1 MIISGWLESLVC
13 RDYNALRPHYSFDRR
28 GRAALWWFQSK
39 MFFRRKN
46 SPSGRVLQL
55 LESYRNPQGQPR
67 HRVVLSLGDAPLA
80 ETDWKA
86 VAAAVAGQLYGQPP
100 LVAASLSARAQQYV
114 DSITRRVLRE
124 GRWLPLRPAVAEP
137 TAQCLDGVLVDQVT
151 HSQSA
156 VLGPVLVAQHAW
168 QALALPTA
176 LSALGFN
183 PTQQALAAAA
193 VINRLVEPLS
203 ERALAAWLGGTALP
217 DLLGERL
224 LKGDS
229 NRFYYVSDR
238 LLEKQVELEAHLR
251 TQHARHFHYPRTI
264 LLYDLTN
271 THFEG
276 EARGNAKAQRGHNQ
290 QGRSDC
296 PQVVIGMVYDQQGF
310 ELAHRT
316 FAGNQSDSASLVS
329 MVESLRQA
337 AGYPATTELLPA
349 AQVMVIVDAGVATAA
364 NLKRLAQAQFHYLV
378 NDTRRGR
385 KKWQAEFAQDEQF
398 AVLPG
403 RADQPEVQVRAV
415 DLPGQGRL
423 VLCKSQGRRAKELAI
438 RSGAETR
445 FLAAVEKLHARLQK
459 GRLTD
464 AAKVQLAL
472 GKLLARAPRVQR
484 FYQVGLKAPADLRA
498 GLVWQRQEELRA
510 QDEQLLGCYVLR
522 TDRSELGAAE
532 LWELYVL
539 LSRAEAGF
547 AALKGSLG
555 LRPNYHQ
562 LEGRVDAHIFLTVLA
577 YQLLRYI
584 TYRLEQQGDP
594 RDWPTLRRVLQT
606 HCYAT
611 VSLPTRSGTVVHVR
625 RPGQPE
631 LCQQQIYEKLNID
644 WKNLPTQKIT
654 ATAKTPA
661 TL

>member
-1 MIISGWLESLVC
+1 
-13 RDYNALRPHYSFDRR
+13 
-28 GRAALWWFQSK
+28 

-67 HRVVLSLGDAPLA
+67 HRVVVSLGDAPLA
-80 ETDWKA
+80 QEDWKA
-86 VAAAVAGQLYGQPP
+86 VATAVADRLYAQPP
-100 LVAASLSARAQQYV
+100 LVPTEVAPKAQPWV
-114 DSITRRVLRE
+114 DSISRRVLRE
-124 GRWLPLRPAVAEP
+124 ARWLPLRAAVAD
-137 TAQCLDGVLVDQVT
+137 AQAESLDGVLVDQVT

-156 VLGPVLVAQHAW
+156 VLGPVWLAHHAW
-168 QALALPTA
+168 KELALPDA
-176 LSALGFN
+176 LSGLGFN

-203 ERALAAWLGGTALP
+203 ERGLAAWLGGTALP
-217 DLLGERL
+217 ELLGEGI

-229 NRFYYVSDR
+229 NRFYYVSDA
-238 LLEKQVELEAHLR
+238 LLSKQGELEAHLR
-251 TQHARHFHYPRTI
+251 AQQARHFHYGRTI

-276 EARGNAKAQRGHNQ
+276 EALGNAKAKRGKNK

-296 PQVVIGMVYDQQGF
+296 PQVVVGMVYDEQGF

-316 FAGNQSDSASLVS
+316 FAGNQSDSTSLVS

-337 AGYPATTELLPA
+337 AGYPESAELLPP
-349 AQVMVIVDAGVATAA
+349 AQVMVIVDAGIATVA
-364 NLKRLAQAQFHYLV
+364 NLKLLAQAHFHYLV

-385 KKWQAEFAQDEQF
+385 KKWQAEFAQEEQF
-398 AVLPG
+398 RTLPG
-403 RADQPEVQVRAV
+403 REDKTEVKVRSL
-415 DLPGQGRL
+415 DLKSSERL
-423 VLCKSQGRRAKELAI
+423 VLCKSQGRRDKELAI

-445 FLAAVEKLHARLQK
+445 FVTGLERLHARLQK

-464 AAKVQLAL
+464 PAKAQRAL
-472 GKLLARAPRVQR
+472 GKLMGRAARVQR
-484 FYQVGLKAPADLRA
+484 FYQVELKDPADLRA
-498 GLVWQRQEELRA
+498 GLTWQRKEEVRS

-522 TDRSELGAAE
+522 TDRSELSAE
-532 LWELYVL
+532 QLWQFYVL
-539 LSRAEAGF
+539 LSRAEDGF
-547 AALKGSLG
+547 AMLKGDLG

-562 LEGRVDAHIFLTVLA
+562 LEGRVDGHIFVTVLA
-577 YQLLRYI
+577 YQLLRFI
-584 TYRLEQQGDP
+584 TYSLEQKGDY

-611 VSLPTRSGTVVHVR
+611 VSLPTRGGTIVHLR
-625 RPGQPE
+625 RPGMPE
-631 LCQQQIYEKLNID
+631 SCHQQIYEKFGIN
-644 WKNLPTQKIT
+644 WKDLPTKKIT
-654 ATAKTPA
+654 AAVKTPA